1 VEIGETTQCIP
12 SSPEEKRDF
21 GSGGLRSDDPGGVF
35 QMVMV

>member
-1 VEIGETTQCIP
+1 MEVGEATQCIA

-21 GSGGLRSDDPGGVF
+21 GSGGLCSDDLGGVF